1 MLRRYLPRSLLGRS
15 LLIIGTPLV
24 LVQLISIWVFYD
36 RHIEQVTRRMASTIV
51 GEINL
56 MINHLRDY
64 RTPAD
69 LVWITSEVQTNLNM
83 RVTFRRGERLP
94 DRNHTGL
101 GTFVGGELLR
111 VFRESMRQPFRI
123 DGDFQDEQVQILV
136 EIPDGLLEIVTSQKR
151 IRTITTQLFLMWS
164 LGSSLVLLIIAGIF
178 MHNQVKPI
186 RRLAHA
192 ADSFGK
198 GRDVPDFK
206 PYGAREVRRA
216 ATAFLIMRERIK
228 RQMQQRTD
236 MLAGISHDLRTPLT
250 RCKRALAMMKG
261 DVETEELARDVA
273 EMEQL
278 VDEYLAFAR
287 GEGSEQAV
295 ETNLPV
301 LVREVVDRFQNE
313 DAQVTFQ
320 AKGQLRV
327 MVRPNAFKRCV
338 SNIIGN
344 AMRFAK
350 RIDVNAS
357 RRSGLVLVTIDDD
370 GPGVPEENREAVFR
384 PFFRGSGGPARDG
397 GASTGGAGL
406 GLTIARDVIRGHGGD
421 VVLGDSPLGGL
432 RVVIR
437 LPV

>member
-1 MLRRYLPRSLLGRS
+1 MLKRYLPKSLLGRS
-15 LLIIGTPLV
+15 LLIIGMPLV

-36 RHIEQVTRRMASTIV
+36 RHVDTVTRRMASTIV

-56 MINHLRDY
+56 MMNHLQY
-64 RTPAD
+64 YTKPAD
-69 LVWITSEVQTNLNM
+69 LVWITSEIQSNLNM
-83 RVTFRRGERLP
+83 RVTFKKGQKLG
-94 DRNHTGL
+94 NAKNKGL
-101 GTFVGGELLR
+101 DTLVGSELLR
-111 VFRESMRQPFRI
+111 VFKQSMHRPFVI
-123 DGDFQDEQVQILV
+123 DAAYDPRFIKILV
-136 EIPDGLLEIVTSQKR
+136 ETKDGLLEIVTTKKR
-151 IRTITTQLFLMWS
+151 IRTITTDLFVMWS
-164 LGSSLVLLIIAGIF
+164 IGSSLILLIIAAIF

-216 ATAFLIMRERIK
+216 ATAFMIMRERLK
-228 RQMQQRTD
+228 RQMQQRTE

-250 RCKRALAMMKG
+250 RFKLALAMMKG
-261 DVETEELARDVA
+261 GPELEELERDVV

-301 LVREVVDRFQNE
+301 LIEEVVNKSKREGLDLSFH
-313 DAQVTFQ
+313 T
-320 AKGQLRV
+320 KGALRV
-327 MVRPNAFKRCV
+327 MLRPNAFKRCLG
-338 SNIIGN
+338 NIIGN
-344 AMRFAK
+344 ASRFADK
-350 RIDVNAS
+350 IDVGAS
-357 RRSGLVLVTIDDD
+357 RRSGLVLVTVDDN
-370 GPGVPEENREAVFR
+370 GPGVPEENREDVFR
-384 PFFRGSGGPARDG
+384 PFFRAENASGS
-397 GASTGGAGL
+397 GGAGL
-406 GLTIARDVIRGHGGD
+406 GLTIARDVIRSHGGD
-421 VVLGDSPLGGL
+421 IMLGDSPLGGL

>member
-1 MLRRYLPRSLLGRS
+1 MLKRYLPKSLLGRS
-15 LLIIGTPLV
+15 LLILGMPLV

-36 RHIEQVTRRMASTIV
+36 RHVDTVTRRMASTIV

-56 MINHLRDY
+56 MINHMQDY
-64 RTPAD
+64 RKPAD
-69 LVWITSEVQTNLNM
+69 LVWITSEVQSNLNM
-83 RVTFRRGERLP
+83 RVTFKKGVKLRNPKNRGL
-94 DRNHTGL
+94 DTL
-101 GTFVGGELLR
+101 VGGELLR
-111 VFRESMRQPFRI
+111 VFKQSLHRPFQIDAAYDPQRI
-123 DGDFQDEQVQILV
+123 KILV
-136 EIPDGLLEIVTSQKR
+136 EINDGLLEIVTTKKR
-151 IRTITTQLFLMWS
+151 IRTITTELYVMWS
-164 LGSSLVLLIIAGIF
+164 IGSSLVLLIIAGIF

-216 ATAFLIMRERIK
+216 ATAFMIMRERIK
-228 RQMQQRTD
+228 RQIQQRTE

-250 RCKRALAMMKG
+250 RFKLALAMMKQG
-261 DVETEELARDVA
+261 PELEELERDVA

-301 LVREVVDRFQNE
+301 LIEEVVEKSKRKGLDLNFE
-313 DAQVTFQ
+313 
-320 AKGQLRV
+320 AKGALRL
-327 MVRPNAFKRCV
+327 MVRPNAFKRCL

-344 AMRFAK
+344 ASRFADK
-350 RIDVNAS
+350 IDVGAT
-357 RRSGLVLVTIDDD
+357 RRSGLVLVTVDDN
-370 GPGVPEENREAVFR
+370 GPGVPEENREDVFR
-384 PFFRGSGGPARDG
+384 PFYRADNSRGV
-397 GASTGGAGL
+397 GGAGL

-421 VVLGDSPLGGL
+421 IMLGNSPLGGL

>member
-1 MLRRYLPRSLLGRS
+1 MLKRFLPKSLLGRS

-24 LVQLISIWVFYD
+24 LVQIISIWVFFD
-36 RHIEQVTRRMASTIV
+36 RHVDTVTRRMASTIV

-56 MINHLRDY
+56 MINHMQDY
-64 RTPAD
+64 TKPSD
-69 LVWITSEVQTNLNM
+69 LVWITSEIQSNLNM
-83 RVTFRRGERLP
+83 RVTFKKGEKLHNIRNRGL
-94 DRNHTGL
+94 DTL
-101 GTFVGGELLR
+101 VGGELLR
-111 VFRESMRQPFRI
+111 VFRQSLHHPFQIDAAYDPQRI
-123 DGDFQDEQVQILV
+123 KILV
-136 EIPDGLLEIVTSQKR
+136 EINDGVLEIVTTKKR
-151 IRTITTQLFLMWS
+151 IRTITTELFVMWS
-164 LGSSLVLLIIAGIF
+164 IGSSIVLLIIAGIF

-186 RRLAHA
+186 RRLAYA

-216 ATAFLIMRERIK
+216 ATAFMIMRERIK
-228 RQMQQRTD
+228 RQIQQRTE

-250 RCKRALAMMKG
+250 RFKLALAMMKG
-261 DVETEELARDVA
+261 GPELDELERDVA

-301 LVREVVDRFQNE
+301 LIEEVVEKSKRKGLDL
-313 DAQVTFQ
+313 TFES
-320 AKGQLRV
+320 KGALRL
-327 MVRPNAFKRCV
+327 MVRPNAFKRCL

-344 AMRFAK
+344 ASRFADK
-350 RIDVNAS
+350 IDIGAS
-357 RRSGLVLVTIDDD
+357 RRSGLVLVTVDDN
-370 GPGVPEENREAVFR
+370 GPGVPEEKREDVFR
-384 PFFRGSGGPARDG
+384 PFYRSDDSRGV
-397 GASTGGAGL
+397 GGAGL

-421 VVLGDSPLGGL
+421 IMLGDSPLGGL